1 RRGTNGDRSAVWASV
16 AGGFATGGRSADT
29 AAGFGSA
36 ALRPPGRAAASP
48 RAHGP
53 GGSPENPIAAGG
65 GYRSGPRCPGAANGT
80 SQPGELARE
89 IRKQAFMLRAL
100 LSATRSAKQDD
111 PWDLAGR
118 VAQLESA
125 HRSHYQQPDLLL
137 VRRAYRIAEQMHRGQ
152 ARKSGEPY
160 ITHPI
165 EVSTILA
172 ELGVDTATIAA
183 GLLHDTVEDTSYSL
197 EA

>member
-1 RRGTNGDRSAVWASV
+1 MKSDSRQCRFSRPFVVHLECDQPWASE
-16 AGGFATGGRSADT
+16 A
-29 AAGFGSA
+29 
-36 ALRPPGRAAASP
+36 
-48 RAHGP
+48 
-53 GGSPENPIAAGG
+53 
-65 GYRSGPRCPGAANGT
+65 C
-80 SQPGELARE
+80 
-89 IRKQAFMLRAL
+89 MLRAL

-118 VAQLESA
+118 VARLEAA
-125 HRSHYQQPDLLL
+125 HRANYEQPDLLL

-165 EVSTILA
+165 AVATILA

-183 GLLHDTVEDTSYSL
+183 GLLHDTVEDTS
-197 EA
+197 

>member
-1 RRGTNGDRSAVWASV
+1 
-16 AGGFATGGRSADT
+16 
-29 AAGFGSA
+29 
-36 ALRPPGRAAASP
+36 
-48 RAHGP
+48 
-53 GGSPENPIAAGG
+53 
-65 GYRSGPRCPGAANGT
+65 
-80 SQPGELARE
+80 
-89 IRKQAFMLRAL
+89 
-100 LSATRSAKQDD
+100 SATRSAKQDD

-197 EA
+197 EALRSDFGHEIAVMVDGVTKLDKIHLGSAAEAETFRKLVL